1 MSATV
6 WIPSAFR
13 AYTEGSAEL
22 TVHAATVGEAL
33 AQLTELHP
41 QLRRHLFA
49 DDGALRGFVN
59 VFVRAGDVLVLTDPG
74 SAIGDGDALLVL
86 PNVAGGR

>member
-1 MSATV
+1 VSATV

-13 AYTEGSAEL
+13 TYTDGRAEL
-22 TVHAATVGEAL
+22 PVHAATVGEAL
-33 AQLTELHP
+33 AEVSALHP

-59 VFVRAGDVLVLTDPG
+59 VFVKADDVLVLAAPG
-74 SAIGDGDALLVL
+74 SAIRDGDALLVL